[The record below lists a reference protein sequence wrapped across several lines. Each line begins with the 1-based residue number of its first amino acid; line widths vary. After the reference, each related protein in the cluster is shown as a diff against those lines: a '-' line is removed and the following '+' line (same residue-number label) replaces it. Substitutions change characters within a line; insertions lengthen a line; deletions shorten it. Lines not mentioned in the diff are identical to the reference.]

1 MIIQLEVQPETAA
14 LLAALLNDAK
24 RRGISID
31 ALLRETLET
40 AAPPQLAA
48 SAKLQRFLEEMA
60 ADSNTAPVL
69 PAEANERAFYYEGQ
83 D

>member
-14 LLAALLNDAK
+14 LLNDAK
-24 RRGISID
+24 RRGLSID

-40 AAPPQLAA
+40 TAPPQPAA

-60 ADSNTAPVL
+60 ANSETAPVL